1 VDVNRDA
8 PVVAATD
15 LVIAASPDTVWDVI
29 TDIER
34 WPSWNPAVRSM
45 SFSGD
50 VEEGAQ
56 FRWKAGPATIS
67 STIRR
72 IERPRLIGWTGQT
85 FGIDAMH
92 VYRLEPRDGKTLVT
106 TEESYD
112 GLLARV
118 FRGPV
123 EKMLTKSLDA
133 GLGHLKVE
141 AERREREREPERK
154 EP

>member
-34 WPSWNPAVRSM
+34 WPSWNPDVRSM

-72 IERPRLIGWTGQT
+72 IERPRLIGWIGQT
-85 FGIDAMH
+85 LGIDAMH

-123 EKMLTKSLDA
+123 EKMLKKSLDA
-133 GLGHLKVE
+133 GLGHLKAE
-141 AERREREREPERK
+141 AERREREPERK